1 MGVMLNALYSLW
13 FWLVLLLTLLTC
25 GAPAIALTAIAPE
38 AGFRFVRAVSG
49 LVLKLV
55 GMPVR
60 LVGHQNVDWTRAYV
74 VMGNH
79 QSMIDAFSILGAF
92 PRRPLCL
99 EKIEL
104 QKLPVYGA
112 LSRAWGNI
120 AIRREDRE
128 HALAGVDAAR
138 ARLTEGFC
146 IGVMP
151 EGTRTTTGRIGSFK
165 KGGFHM
171 ALGAGADI
179 LPFTINGAYGRLT
192 RGGWRVTPGA
202 IEIVFGEV
210 VPTTGYDKDTLDDLV
225 TRVRGIVLSHYQGPL
240 DELPAPTPLPVV

>member
-1 MGVMLNALYSLW
+1 MLNALYSLW
-13 FWLVLLLTLLTC
+13 FWGVLLTALLLF
-25 GAPAIALTAIAPE
+25 GLPAIALTALAPE
-38 AGFRFVRAVSG
+38 AGFRFVRAVSAF
-49 LVLKLV
+49 VLKIV

-60 LVGHQNVDWTRAYV
+60 LVGHEAVDWTRSYV

-104 QKLPVYGA
+104 QKLPIYGA

-128 HALAGVDAAR
+128 HALAGVEAAR
-138 ARLTEGFC
+138 AKLQEGFC

-151 EGTRTTTGRIGSFK
+151 EGTRTTSGRIGAFK

-192 RGGWRVTPGA
+192 RGGWRVHPGA

-210 VPTTGYDKDTLDDLV
+210 VPTAGLAKDDLDALV
-225 TRVRGIVLSHYQGPL
+225 ERVRGIVLSHYAGPKD
-240 DELPAPTPLPVV
+240 DELAAAPAPVA

>member
-1 MGVMLNALYSLW
+1 MITALYSIW
-13 FWLVLLLTLLTC
+13 FWGLLVTALAIFGL
-25 GAPAIALTAIAPE
+25 PAIALTAIAPE
-38 AGFRFVRAVSG
+38 AGFRFVRAISG
-49 LVLKLV
+49 LGLKLV
-55 GMPVR
+55 GMPVT
-60 LVGHQNVDWTRAYV
+60 LVGYETVDWSRSYV

-79 QSMIDAFSILGAF
+79 QSMIDAFAILGAF

-104 QKLPVYGA
+104 QKLPIYGW

-128 HALAGVDAAR
+128 HALAGVEAAR
-138 ARLTEGFC
+138 AKLQEGFC

-151 EGTRTTTGRIGSFK
+151 EGTRTTSGRIGPFK

-171 ALGAGADI
+171 ALGAGADV

-192 RGGWRVTPGA
+192 RGSLRATPGP
-202 IEIVFGEV
+202 ITIVFGEV
-210 VPTTGYDKDTLDDLV
+210 VPTAGYTKETLDDLV
-225 TRVRGIVLSHYQGPL
+225 AKVRGIVLSHYQGPQ
-240 DELPAPTPLPVV
+240 DQEPAVEPAPVA